1 MRRETQIGQ
10 IGRFT
15 ARTRD
20 KVGDPFI
27 KFHRIKAALIAAG
40 LIDEAMA
47 MDGVVSTADKFEHA
61 WGFSGG
67 WRCNVR
73 SRGYDAALAAMK
85 TGNNNSKNAERLISD
100 LNRYRNGKSGLPSA
114 NDEALRTILSASG
127 GKILSVGAYRRK
139 FAKV

>member
-47 MDGVVSTADKFEHA
+47 MEQQQQ
-61 WGFSGG
+61 
-67 WRCNVR
+67 
-73 SRGYDAALAAMK
+73 
-85 TGNNNSKNAERLISD
+85 ERRTSD
-100 LNRYRNGKSGLPSA
+100 QRFKPLP
-114 NDEALRTILSASG
+114 EW
-127 GKILSVGAYRRK
+127 
-139 FAKV
+139 